1 MARILVIEDEDR
13 LRENIAQILEF
24 GDYEVAMAN
33 NGITG
38 VELAREYLPDLV
50 VCDIMM
56 KQLDGFGVL
65 QELRAD
71 PTTATIPF
79 IFVTAKADRD
89 SMRQGMELGADDYVT
104 KPFTTT
110 ELLNAVNAR
119 LRRHNEIRSDD

>member
-24 GDYEVAMAN
+24 DDHEVAMAN

-38 VELAREYLPDLV
+38 VELARQYLPDLI

-71 PTTATIPF
+71 PATAIIPF

-89 SMRQGMELGADDYVT
+89 TMRQGMELGADDYVT

-119 LRRHNEIRSDD
+119 LKRHNEIRNDG

>member
-1 MARILVIEDEDR
+1 MPRILVIEDEDR
-13 LRENIAQILEF
+13 LRDNIAQILEY
-24 GDYEVAMAN
+24 GDYEVVMAN

-38 VELAREYLPDLV
+38 VELARQYLPDLI

-71 PTTATIPF
+71 PATAMIPF

-119 LRRHNEIRSDD
+119 LKRHNEIRNDG

>member
-1 MARILVIEDEDR
+1 VTKILVIEDEDR

-24 GDYEVAMAN
+24 GDYEVATAN

-38 VELAREYLPDLV
+38 LEIARQYIPDLI

-71 PTTATIPF
+71 PATATIPL

-110 ELLNAVNAR
+110 ELLNAVTAR
-119 LRRHNEIRSDD
+119 LKRHNELRSD

>member
-38 VELAREYLPDLV
+38 VELAREYLPDLI

-71 PTTATIPF
+71 PATAMIPF

-119 LRRHNEIRSDD
+119 LRRHNEIRNDD